1 MKYFPRTVF
10 VLLLIGI
17 LCICA
22 GFTLRKSWAQR
33 APENFRTTNH
43 QQR

>member
-22 GFTLRKSWAQR
+22 GFSLRKSWAQR
-33 APENFRTTNH
+33 APEGFRTIY

>member
-22 GFTLRKSWAQR
+22 GVSLRKSWAQR
-33 APENFRTTNH
+33 APETFRTTIY